1 MLQSC
6 SPASCRSRGSI
17 VEPLPGLA
25 PWLGGKR
32 QLAKLL
38 TARIDRLP
46 HRCYAEPFLGMGGV
60 FLRRRR
66 RAEAEAINDAHGD
79 VVNLFRI
86 VQRHPEALAEALA
99 FTIAARADFARVRAI
114 DPTRL
119 TDVERAARFFF
130 LMHAGFRGRAKSPTF
145 GASPHRRSH
154 WHPERLVARIRAVH
168 RRLAGVYIEKLGYAE
183 FIRLYDGS
191 ETLFYLDPPYWGHER
206 DYGNGLFARDD
217 FVRLAELLAAI
228 KGRFILSINDVPEIR
243 RLFRWARITG
253 APVTYTIGGGK
264 RVAELVITSR
274 RSASP

>member
-1 MLQSC
+1 MLHPQR
-6 SPASCRSRGSI
+6 PNAKA

-38 TARIDRLP
+38 TARIDRMP

-66 RAEAEAINDAHGD
+66 RAEAEAINDAHGE
-79 VVNLFRI
+79 VANLFRI
-86 VQRHPEALAEALA
+86 VQRHPEAMAEALA
-99 FTIAARADFARVRAI
+99 FAIAGRADFARMRAL
-114 DPTRL
+114 DPALL

-130 LMHAGFRGRAKSPTF
+130 LMHAGFRGRSKSPTY

-154 WHPERLVARIRAVH
+154 WDLDRLLARVRAVH
-168 RRLAGVYIEKLGYAE
+168 RRLAGVYIEQLGYAE
-183 FIRLYDGS
+183 FIRLYDGA

-206 DYGNGLFARDD
+206 DYGNGLFARAD
-217 FVRLAELLAAI
+217 FERLAALLAGV

-243 RLFRWARITG
+243 KLFRWARIAK
-253 APVTYTIGGGK
+253 APVTYTIGGGR
-264 RVAELVITSR
+264 RVTELVISGGK
-274 RSASP
+274 SGGAA

>member
-1 MLQSC
+1 MLHPQRLH
-6 SPASCRSRGSI
+6 PNA

-32 QLAKLL
+32 QLAKRL
-38 TARIDRLP
+38 TARIDRTP

-79 VVNLFRI
+79 VSNLFRI
-86 VQRHPEALAEALA
+86 VQRHPEAMAEALA
-99 FTIAARADFARVRAI
+99 FAVAGRADFARMRAL
-114 DPTRL
+114 DPALL

-154 WHPERLVARIRAVH
+154 WDLDRLLARVRAVH
-168 RRLAGVYIEKLGYAE
+168 RRLAGVYVEQLGYAE
-183 FIRLYDGS
+183 FIRLYDS
-191 ETLFYLDPPYWGHER
+191 PETLFYLDPPYWGHER
-206 DYGNGLFARDD
+206 DYGNGLFARTD
-217 FVRLAELLAAI
+217 FERLAELLAGL

-243 RLFRWARITG
+243 RLFRWARIAK
-253 APVTYTIGGGK
+253 APVTYTIGGRK
-264 RVAELVITSR
+264 RVNELVVAGRIAVAHR
-274 RSASP
+274 